1 MRRLANLRVSAAAA
15 LMSGMLL
22 VMPGSI
28 HPAMAQQGG
37 QPRQVKL
44 APKPAPLSTRE
55 TIKVAFLK
63 TGFVA
68 PLLYVPEILQSM
80 NVELVPIEMQRYA
93 DTRTAI
99 STKEADVGQ
108 TGATLLVQAL
118 ASGNDTIM
126 ALMGVASEIIY
137 PVVRNDV
144 KVEKWDDLKGKKIA
158 AAIGGNVWTEWVAKL
173 VEVGLPY
180 GELQVVGI
188 QGGGQNFTIALRR
201 GDVDVA
207 ILWSPFN
214 SMPVVEGYAYW
225 PKQLEFGVS
234 QKIGGEQG
242 IWMTHKDLLASKRP
256 LLERF
261 LWAYK
266 AAEQRVAK
274 SEASKA
280 EAIQQ
285 WTGIAPEVA
294 REVAKLT
301 TYGEDVT
308 AQKLEAM
315 AKLMADQ
322 GIVRKD
328 VSDVI
333 AKHLDREL
341 VGRITVQ

>member
-1 MRRLANLRVSAAAA
+1 MAAA
-15 LMSGMLL
+15 LFAAQFLIL
-22 VMPGSI
+22 AGST
-28 HPAMAQQGG
+28 HAAKAQQAS
-37 QPRQVKL
+37 QRPEVRL
-44 APKPAPLSTRE
+44 APKPEPLSARE
-55 TIKVAFLK
+55 TVKVAFLK

-68 PLLYVPEILQSM
+68 PLLYVPESLQSM
-80 NVELVPIEMQRYA
+80 NIEFVGIEMQRYA

-118 ASGNDTIM
+118 ATGNDTIM

-137 PVVRNDV
+137 PVVRNGV
-144 KVEKWDDLKGKKIA
+144 KVQKWEDLKGKKIA

-173 VEVGLPY
+173 VEIGLPY
-180 GELQVVGI
+180 GELQVLGI
-188 QGGGQNFTIALRR
+188 QGGGQNYTIALRR
-201 GDVDVA
+201 GDIEVA

-214 SMPVVEGYAYW
+214 AMPVVEGYAYW
-225 PKQLEFGVS
+225 PKELEFGVS
-234 QKIGGEQG
+234 QSIGGEQG

-274 SEASKA
+274 SESSKA
-280 EAIQQ
+280 EAVQQ

-308 AQKLEAM
+308 VAKLQAM

-322 GIVRKD
+322 GIVRKNVRD
-328 VSDVI
+328 I
-333 AKHLDREL
+333 IGKHFDREL
-341 VGRITVQ
+341 VTKITAP

>member
-1 MRRLANLRVSAAAA
+1 MVLMLVASLPA
-15 LMSGMLL
+15 L
-22 VMPGSI
+22 
-28 HPAMAQQGG
+28 AQQGSQ
-37 QPRQVKL
+37 QPQVKL

-80 NVELVPIEMQRYA
+80 NIEFVGIEMQRYA

-188 QGGGQNFTIALRR
+188 QGGGQNYTIALRR
-201 GDVDVA
+201 GDIEVA

-214 SMPVVEGYAYW
+214 AMPVVEGYAYW
-225 PKQLEFGVS
+225 PKELEFGVS

-242 IWMTHKDLLASKRP
+242 IWITHKELLASKRP

-266 AAEQRVAK
+266 AAEQRVAQ

-285 WTGIAPEVA
+285 WTGIAPEIA
-294 REVAKLT
+294 KEVAKLT

-308 AQKLEAM
+308 VAKLQAM

-333 AKHLDREL
+333 GKHFDREL
-341 VGRITVQ
+341 VAKITAQ